1 MKRGRRGRREMA
13 AGQGTAANPQG
24 RNGGAE
30 MFGGGMRSGGS
41 MQARAAGEY
50 IKHSQYGCGVVKE
63 SNPSR
68 TTIDFDE
75 HGVKLFV
82 TSLMAVEA
90 AEGVPPKRRRVRR
103 VKAGEAVPVIKIVK
117 AGPAG
122 KSAAVVRKTK

>member
-1 MKRGRRGRREMA
+1 
-13 AGQGTAANPQG
+13 
-24 RNGGAE
+24 
-30 MFGGGMRSGGS
+30 

-50 IKHSQYGCGVVKE
+50 IKHAHYGCGVIKE

>member
-1 MKRGRRGRREMA
+1 
-13 AGQGTAANPQG
+13 
-24 RNGGAE
+24 
-30 MFGGGMRSGGS
+30 

-50 IKHSQYGCGVVKE
+50 IRHFQYGCGVIKE

-82 TSLMAVEA
+82 TSLMVVEA
-90 AEGVPPKRRRVRR
+90 AEGVPPKRRRARR
-103 VKAGEAVPVIKIVK
+103 VKAVEAIQAIKIIK

-122 KSAAVVRKTK
+122 KSPAVVHKAK